1 MKDYFDDETLWNDS
15 VYTTFYD
22 YTLDLEQEIWDF
34 THVEYQA
41 GYFDKLFPSLTIN
54 RGDDCNFIM
63 S

>member
-1 MKDYFDDETLWNDS
+1 MKDNFDETLWNDS

-54 RGDDCNFIM
+54 IGDDCNFIM